1 MALAFLLSIVKLW
14 PFVRSLAF
22 GADLCGG
29 LGVLPIVLVEVLTEC
44 TRSWDKNDVG
54 LGVAV
59 IMLPE
64 SCMGDSEDLFG
75 VIVVSGVIMF
85 LVDAAIYSWLNHHLH
100 LFIHS

>member
-1 MALAFLLSIVKLW
+1 M
-14 PFVRSLAF
+14 P
-22 GADLCGG
+22 
-29 LGVLPIVLVEVLTEC
+29 VEVLTEY

-59 IMLPE
+59 IVLPE

-85 LVDAAIYSWLNHHLH
+85 LVDAAIYS
-100 LFIHS
+100 